1 MAILQRTS
9 GPRSSEER
17 LRPAEWRTPAAAEA
31 SEEFDDAPEPRVL
44 HRVGSTTMV
53 VALMVVVAIVGLYS
67 MRNLGTLS
75 AATMLPREV
84 EALVSSVL
92 APKADPQ
99 RSGEGAADGLD
110 DRGVFGLLDADLRLR
125 LQVPLASLDRNPFE
139 PWRDPAAV
147 TPRAVPVAAAPRNG
161 EAEAWDRE
169 MDRIGG
175 LLQLKS
181 TLGGG
186 SDRAMANING
196 RLIRLG
202 DVFAVETADAEF
214 RVERIDLDEVALR
227 ARNARL
233 GTSREIVIRVHRGF

>member
-1 MAILQRTS
+1 MAILQRNPLSRPT
-9 GPRSSEER
+9 EER
-17 LRPAEWRTPAAAEA
+17 LRATEWRPPAAAEA
-31 SEEFDDAPEPRVL
+31 GEEFDDAAEPRVL

-67 MRNLGTLS
+67 MRNLGSLS

-84 EALVSSVL
+84 EALVASVL

-99 RSGEGAADGLD
+99 PGGEGGVAGLD
-110 DRGVFGLLDADLRLR
+110 DHGIFGRLDADLRLR
-125 LQVPLASLDRNPFE
+125 LQVPLASLGRNPFE
-139 PWRDPAAV
+139 AWRDPAAV
-147 TPRAVPVAAAPRNG
+147 PARAMPVAAPPRNG

-227 ARNARL
+227 ARNSRL